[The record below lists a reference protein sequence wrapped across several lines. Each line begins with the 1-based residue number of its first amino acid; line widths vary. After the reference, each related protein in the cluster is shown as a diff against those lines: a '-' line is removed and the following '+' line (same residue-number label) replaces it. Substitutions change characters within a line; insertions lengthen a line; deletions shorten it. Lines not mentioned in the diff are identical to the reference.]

1 MKSIDIVYLIT
12 AVWFDPLA
20 LGRYQRPQG
29 GGAGA
34 AAGGGGQGGKGR
46 GRPEG

>member
-1 MKSIDIVYLIT
+1 MKSIDIVYSIT
-12 AVWFDPLA
+12 TGREHPLA

-34 AAGGGGQGGKGR
+34 AAGGGGQGGKGQ
-46 GRPEG
+46 GRPGD